1 MTANK
6 GPISKKLQLNL
17 PKAEYILL
25 QDLARDMCLPV
36 SGVASFAIRQWLIDN
51 HKALK
56 ELYGTQQ

>member
-1 MTANK
+1 MTTKK

-25 QDLARDMCLPV
+25 QDLAQDMCLPV

-51 HKALK
+51 HKSLK
-56 ELYGTQQ
+56 ELYGTEQ

>member
-17 PKAEYILL
+17 PKAEYVLL
-25 QDLARDMCLPV
+25 QDLAKDMCLPV
-36 SGVASFAIRQWLIDN
+36 SGVAAFAIRQFLIEN

-56 ELYGTQQ
+56 ELYGTKQ